1 MDVTT
6 HIFSLSNFLTFIQY
20 SSLLFERKTV
30 PNRFS
35 KKNVH
40 RVGLKQRRS
49 LTGSSK
55 GIDYAIVLVLLKCLV
70 MCTLE

>member
-20 SSLLFERKTV
+20 SSLIFERKTV
-30 PNRFS
+30 PNRVS
-35 KKNVH
+35 KKNVY

-55 GIDYAIVLVLLKCLV
+55 GIDYAIVLVPLKCLV
-70 MCTLE
+70 KCTLE